1 MKGKLICIEGPDG
14 VGKSTL
20 FDNLKEEYKNK
31 NYKFYIDDGSLELC
45 DKIKQIVTNYEM
57 NATSQTLLFTACRY
71 EVKGKGRFIK
81 WN

>member
-31 NYKFYIDDGSLELC
+31 NYKFYIDDGS
-45 DKIKQIVTNYEM
+45 
-57 NATSQTLLFTACRY
+57 
-71 EVKGKGRFIK
+71 
-81 WN
+81 